1 MSFGSNS
8 RLVARTGTSRSTW
21 GRSHTTQ
28 QRPSTTWCVIATS
41 VRVRPHSG
49 WRGSTTVMVCSG
61 DTLCSIGVVIWLG
74 FADASGAR
82 DEHIVSIMDPL
93 TGGEAQHEGFIE
105 PTRVTIVD
113 ILKAGTQPQLGL
125 PQAGREPAITSGRH
139 LTIDQQAQTFFE
151 TERLALR

>member
-49 WRGSTTVMVCSG
+49 WRGSTTVMVGSG

-74 FADASGAR
+74 FANA
-82 DEHIVSIMDPL
+82 
-93 TGGEAQHEGFIE
+93 
-105 PTRVTIVD
+105 
-113 ILKAGTQPQLGL
+113 
-125 PQAGREPAITSGRH
+125 
-139 LTIDQQAQTFFE
+139 
-151 TERLALR
+151 RLAAEQDHLPLSRPGLLPALLQE